1 MTHTVPLASHHPAPV
16 NYQPTCTTPQ
26 SDTYDHTSL
35 HSYSQPGATDCQI
48 VQADNRPRGSY
59 QPVTSIN
66 PANLYNNAFQPI
78 RQSVNQHLPYPVP
91 VNTYSAADAYQRS
104 Y

>member
-1 MTHTVPLASHHPAPV
+1 MA
-16 NYQPTCTTPQ
+16 
-26 SDTYDHTSL
+26 
-35 HSYSQPGATDCQI
+35 
-48 VQADNRPRGSY
+48 ADY
-59 QPVTSIN
+59 ELIILVVTSIN

>member
-1 MTHTVPLASHHPAPV
+1 MTTPICTHTLSPV
-16 NYQPTCTTPQ
+16 QQTVKF
-26 SDTYDHTSL
+26 
-35 HSYSQPGATDCQI
+35 
-48 VQADNRPRGSY
+48 VQANNRPRSSY

-78 RQSVNQHLPYPVP
+78 RQSVIQHLPYPVP